1 MREWLKNARIEKN
14 LTMKEIGAK
23 LGISESY
30 YCSIENGTRQRK
42 MDYALVAALSA
53 ILEMPIDAIAQHEK
67 AWLSCAKSQSSESPE
82 TT

>member
-1 MREWLKNARIEKN
+1 MREWLKNARTEKN

-30 YCSIENGTRQRK
+30 YCAIENGTRQRK

-53 ILEMPIDAIAQHEK
+53 ILEMPIDTIAQHEK
-67 AWLSCAKSQSSESPE
+67 TWLAQANSQPPKNLE
-82 TT
+82 TA